1 MTAAAIL
8 SDWSEREDWTV
19 DDLGQLPK
27 DLPYELINGRLV
39 VPSPTALH
47 QDICVEVLLALRVN
61 CPSEFLAT
69 IDLSME
75 IDRRNEPRPDVVVI
89 RREHVNRS
97 PVPVD
102 DAILAVEVISPTST
116 VRDLYDKSKVYAR
129 AGIPTYWVVDPLPER
144 MTLTEHR
151 LGPNGEYEVTA
162 RTEDLFV
169 TERPWKVSVDLP
181 ALTSRRNGLLPPAA
195 GSDAAGGSGSG
206 GDDGGGNG
214 DEPGGR

>member
-8 SDWSEREDWTV
+8 PDWSEREDWTV

-27 DLPYELINGRLV
+27 DLPYELINGRLI

-47 QDICVEVLLALRVN
+47 QDICVRILLALEVN
-61 CPSEFLAT
+61 CPPEFLAV
-69 IDLSME
+69 IDLSLE

-89 RREHVNRS
+89 RREQANRS
-97 PVPVD
+97 PVPVGN
-102 DAILAVEVISPTST
+102 APLAVEVISPTST
-116 VRDLYDKSKVYAR
+116 VRDMHDKAKAYAR
-129 AGIPTYWVVDPLPER
+129 AGIPTYWVVDPLTER

-151 LGPNGEYEVTA
+151 LGRNGEYETVG

-181 ALTSRRNGLLPPAA
+181 ALTTRRDALLPPAEA
-195 GSDAAGGSGSG
+195 D
-206 GDDGGGNG
+206 
-214 DEPGGR
+214 